1 MNLLDT
7 VFLAGRDIRDYGAYL
22 QSDYK
27 ISGQTGSVSLCR
39 GQGDLW
45 FQPVSRDP
53 GMLTVELPLDF
64 QGESPEE
71 IAGNMAALRGLCRGA
86 FFLEVGDGF
95 LYRCCLTE
103 AGECRWSGMSL
114 CSQTLTL
121 AAQRL
126 GQRRSI
132 QGTFPLTLYN
142 PSTWEKTGCTLTL
155 RGFTLNSSD
164 GAHINLFQNGQLYQ
178 SFTLEGRFSG
188 HDLLLDGMEKRLR
201 YGSGVVPAGAMVWTE
216 YPYLLPG
223 TITIVLDGG
232 SAQGGEVE
240 FYPGYV

>member
-1 MNLLDT
+1 MNGKDT
-7 VFLAGRDIRDYGAYL
+7 VFIAGRDIRDFGAYL
-22 QSDYK
+22 QTDYR
-27 ISGQTGSVSLCR
+27 ISGQTVTQSLCR
-39 GQGDLW
+39 GRGDVW
-45 FQPVSRDP
+45 FHALGTEH

-64 QGESPEE
+64 HGAEPET

-126 GQRRSI
+126 GQSRCVK
-132 QGTFPLTLYN
+132 GTLPLTLYN
-142 PSTWEKTGCTLTL
+142 PGTWEKTGCRLIL
-155 RGFTLNSSD
+155 RGFTLNSQD
-164 GAHINLFQNGQLYQ
+164 GAHINLFQNGTLYQ
-178 SFTLEGRFSG
+178 SFTLEGTFSG
-188 HDLLLDGMEKRLR
+188 KDLLLDGMEKRIR
-201 YGSGVVPAGAMVWTE
+201 YGTGTLPAGSMVWTE

-223 TITIVLDGG
+223 TIQIVLDGG
-232 SAQGGEVE
+232 GAESGEVE
-240 FYPGYV
+240 FYPAFV